1 MIEDLIKLTLLKI
14 AGQLKSY
21 LFIGRDLVKF
31 NIIRRLSMSMKDKL
45 IQSTISAF
53 LVLIASNT
61 AIAEDLSKEKCYGV
75 VKKGMNDC
83 STATSDCAGSSTRD
97 SQKDAFILLPKGICE
112 KLVGGSLDMGK

>member
-1 MIEDLIKLTLLKI
+1 
-14 AGQLKSY
+14 
-21 LFIGRDLVKF
+21 
-31 NIIRRLSMSMKDKL
+31 MSMKDKL
-45 IQSTISAF
+45 IQSAISAF